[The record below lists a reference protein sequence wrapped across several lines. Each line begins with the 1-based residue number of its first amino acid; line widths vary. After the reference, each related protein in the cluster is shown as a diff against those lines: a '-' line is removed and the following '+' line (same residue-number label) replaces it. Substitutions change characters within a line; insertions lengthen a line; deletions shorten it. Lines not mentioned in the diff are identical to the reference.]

1 MTKVQYILMV
11 LFLLSLGFY
20 AYTTIQ
26 NNNQFFRPEEVA
38 TVDDKI
44 YKIDQE
50 GRIFIENAA
59 KPISKKNI
67 VVEMEENKDKIDD
80 IKVNGYGDNSIAAKI
95 TKENN
100 RTTQKN
106 LQEQY
111 ELAQGG
117 EAYLDEIYGYKKE
130 QREAEERKKEEERRK
145 KEEEN
150 RKKQFDANYQGPDDL
165 RRPSGLTGKQL
176 EKGLKAGLK
185 GLGNTF
191 VAAEKTYGVNAVFLA
206 SVAALESA
214 WGTSHYARQRNNLF
228 GYGAYTSNP
237 DHAYYFDSKE
247 IAINF
252 VANKLATDYLTSTGK
267 FFNGFNLIGVNTKY
281 CTNPAWASSVAKI
294 MSEIYEKSLR

>member
-1 MTKVQYILMV
+1 MTRTQYVLMV
-11 LFLLSLGFY
+11 LFIISLGFY

-26 NNNQFFRPEEVA
+26 NNNQFFRSEEVA
-38 TVDDKI
+38 TVDDNL
-44 YKIDQE
+44 YTTDEE
-50 GRIFIENAA
+50 GRIFIANTT
-59 KPISKKNI
+59 KPTSKKNI
-67 VVEMEENKDKIDD
+67 VVEMEEKKND
-80 IKVNGYGDNSIAAKI
+80 IKDVKVKGYAEDSVASKI
-95 TKENN
+95 TVANN
-100 RTTQKN
+100 RTTQESLK
-106 LQEQY
+106 EQY

-117 EAYLDEIYGYKKE
+117 ENYLNEIYGYKKE
-130 QREAEERKKEEERRK
+130 QKEAEDRRKEEERKK
-145 KEEEN
+145 KEEEA
-150 RKKQFDANYQGPDDL
+150 RKNQLDSTYQGPDDL

-191 VAAEKTYGVNAVFLA
+191 IAAEKTYGVNAVFLA

-214 WGTSHYARQRNNLF
+214 WGTSNYARQRNNLF

-247 IAINF
+247 VAINF

-294 MSEIYEKSLR
+294 MSEIYEKSTR